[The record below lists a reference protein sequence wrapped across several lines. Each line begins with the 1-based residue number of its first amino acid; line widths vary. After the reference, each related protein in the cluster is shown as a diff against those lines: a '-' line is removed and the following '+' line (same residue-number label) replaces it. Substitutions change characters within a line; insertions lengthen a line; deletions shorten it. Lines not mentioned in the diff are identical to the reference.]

1 MINRI
6 QEPKFSNEKHFIIE
20 INLFLPEKQKK
31 IIISLFISDNIKV
44 KELKEFISHDFDLP
58 INRLKFFYHLE
69 GNLEDSYEFLFEPD
83 KKINLDLILS
93 TPKKSAT
100 DLNYKNFSKSEN
112 IHKNINFEYKINKKN
127 EINDSVTGNNEIF
140 IKINNSIEKLN
151 KSIDDKKEYLEFNGI
166 KLLNNNICSFNNDKN
181 NENKYDKKNNKF
193 NFFSTELS
201 KKNID
206 KIPSLLNKKRSS
218 NTYKDIKY
226 KNESLNTKQMNNKNI
241 KIINFNINKSN

>member
-58 INRLKFFYHLE
+58 INSLKFFYHLE

-100 DLNYKNFSKSEN
+100 DLNYKNISKSEN
-112 IHKNINFEYKINKKN
+112 IHKNIKLYLHFLFFAYHLLF
-127 EINDSVTGNNEIF
+127 DSLI
-140 IKINNSIEKLN
+140 L
-151 KSIDDKKEYLEFNGI
+151 
-166 KLLNNNICSFNNDKN
+166 
-181 NENKYDKKNNKF
+181 
-193 NFFSTELS
+193 
-201 KKNID
+201 
-206 KIPSLLNKKRSS
+206 
-218 NTYKDIKY
+218 
-226 KNESLNTKQMNNKNI
+226 
-241 KIINFNINKSN
+241 

>member
-58 INRLKFFYHLE
+58 INSLKFFYHLE

-100 DLNYKNFSKSEN
+100 DLNYKNISKSEN

-181 NENKYDKKNNKF
+181 NNKF

>member
-58 INRLKFFYHLE
+58 INSLKFFYHLE

-100 DLNYKNFSKSEN
+100 DLNSKNISKSEN

-127 EINDSVTGNNEIF
+127 EIND
-140 IKINNSIEKLN
+140 SIEKLN

-181 NENKYDKKNNKF
+181 NKNKYDKKNNKF

-226 KNESLNTKQMNNKNI
+226 KNESLNTKQIDNKNV
-241 KIINFNINKSN
+241 KIINFNINKSNKQNKDKKIK